1 MIKRLNDE
9 LGYDHPSFPV
19 ISFPSFIWWPIVFGI
34 VDQGRLIKEI
44 SKAEFEE
51 QGEDYIIL
59 KTSQLAPCESTD
71 SGSAPSPH
79 QGHR

>member
-9 LGYDHPSFPV
+9 LGMTIL
-19 ISFPSFIWWPIVFGI
+19 ISSHILSELYLVANPFGI

-51 QGEDYIIL
+51 QRRRLHHPQD
-59 KTSQLAPCESTD
+59 KSASPCGSTD
-71 SGSAPSPH
+71 PGSTPSPH

>member
-9 LGYDHPSFPV
+9 LGMTIL
-19 ISFPSFIWWPIVFGI
+19 ISSHILSELYLRPIAYI

-51 QGEDYIIL
+51 QGEDYIIS
-59 KTSQLAPCESTD
+59 KLASCLPVN
-71 SGSAPSPH
+71 
-79 QGHR
+79 

>member
-1 MIKRLNDE
+1 MANR
-9 LGYDHPSFPV
+9 
-19 ISFPSFIWWPIVFGI
+19 FGI

-59 KTSQLAPCESTD
+59 KTSQLALAESTD